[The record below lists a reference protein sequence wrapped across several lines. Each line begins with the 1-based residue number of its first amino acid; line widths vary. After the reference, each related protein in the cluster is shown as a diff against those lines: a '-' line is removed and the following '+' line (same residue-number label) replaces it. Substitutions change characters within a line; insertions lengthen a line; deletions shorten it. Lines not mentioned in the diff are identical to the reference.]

1 MTRQL
6 NLRVDDLFAE
16 AIERLSQATGRPMSS
31 VLEAIGWPA
40 IEAAEEDLKFEA
52 DALAAWQE
60 YELTGEHV
68 TSDQIESLFDKALDK
83 AEVEHRRNKR

>member
-6 NLRVDDLFAE
+6 NLRVNGLFAD
-16 AIERLSQATGRPMSS
+16 AVERLSQATGRSMSS
-31 VLEAIGWPA
+31 ILETVGWPA
-40 IEAAEEDLKFEA
+40 IKAAEEDLKFEA

-83 AEVEHRRNKR
+83 AAAHQRNKK